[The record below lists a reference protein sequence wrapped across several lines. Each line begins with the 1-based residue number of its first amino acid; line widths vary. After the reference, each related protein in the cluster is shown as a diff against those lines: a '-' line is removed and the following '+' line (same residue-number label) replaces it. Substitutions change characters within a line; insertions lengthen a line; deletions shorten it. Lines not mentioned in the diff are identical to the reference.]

1 MNNYIKHIVEEFDFN
16 AVNKQKKNI
25 SYKPA
30 IDDMILNKILSIDGN
45 KLYLYDKNKIIT
57 PEEQNYLK
65 SRINSHEYGIF
76 RIYENNDLPKLIW
89 IFVDIAGNNCDLNC
103 IDVSR
108 ITNMSFLFHIYARH
122 FNGDIS
128 KWDVSNVTNM
138 QAMFS
143 DTDFNGDISK
153 WDVSNVINMHCMF
166 TDSKFN
172 SNISEW
178 DVGKVRRI
186 EFMFK
191 NTPFKGDLNNWN
203 MDISKM
209 TFEDKYQVFDNSP
222 LEKNPPKWY
231 YEKS

>member
-45 KLYLYDKNKIIT
+45 KLYLYDKNKILI
-57 PEEQNYLK
+57 PDELIYLK
-65 SRINSHEYGIF
+65 SRIESHQANIF
-76 RIYENNDLPKLIW
+76 KIYDNDDLPKLVW

-108 ITNMSFLFHIYARH
+108 ITNMSFLFKIYAKH

-138 QAMFS
+138 
-143 DTDFNGDISK
+143 
-153 WDVSNVINMHCMF
+153 HCMF

-172 SNISEW
+172 GNISGW

-186 EFMFK
+186 EWMFK
-191 NTPFKGDLNNWN
+191 DTPFNRNLDNWN

-209 TFEDKYQVFDNSP
+209 SYEDKYQVFIGSP
-222 LEKNPPKWY
+222 LENNPPKWY
-231 YEKS
+231 NI

>member
-45 KLYLYDKNKIIT
+45 KLYLYDKNKILI
-57 PEEQNYLK
+57 PDELIYLK
-65 SRINSHEYGIF
+65 SRIESHQANIF
-76 RIYENNDLPKLIW
+76 KIYDNDDLPKLVW

-153 WDVSNVINMHCMF
+153 WDVSNVTNMHCMF

-178 DVGKVRRI
+178 NVGKVIRI

-191 NTPFKGDLNNWN
+191 NTPFNGDLNNWN

-231 YEKS
+231 NI

>member
-25 SYKPA
+25 SYKSA

-76 RIYENNDLPKLIW
+76 RIYENNDLPKLVW

-153 WDVSNVINMHCMF
+153 WNVSNVTNMHCMF

-172 SNISEW
+172 GNISNW
-178 DVGKVRRI
+178 NVGKVIRI

-191 NTPFKGDLNNWN
+191 NTPFNGDLNNWN

-231 YEKS
+231 NI

>member
-25 SYKPA
+25 SYKSA

-45 KLYLYDKNKIIT
+45 KLYLYDKNKILI
-57 PEEQNYLK
+57 PDELIYLK
-65 SRINSHEYGIF
+65 SRIESHQANIF
-76 RIYENNDLPKLIW
+76 KIYDNDDLPKLVW

-191 NTPFKGDLNNWN
+191 NTPFNGDLNNWN

-231 YEKS
+231 NI

>member
-25 SYKPA
+25 SYKSA

-231 YEKS
+231 NI

>member
-45 KLYLYDKNKIIT
+45 KLYLYDKNKILI
-57 PEEQNYLK
+57 PDELIYLK
-65 SRINSHEYGIF
+65 SRIESHQANIF
-76 RIYENNDLPKLIW
+76 KIYDNDDLPKLVW

-108 ITNMSFLFHIYARH
+108 ITNMSFLFKIYAKH

-138 QAMFS
+138 QAMFL

-153 WDVSNVINMHCMF
+153 WDVSNVTNMHCMF

-172 SNISEW
+172 GNISGW

-186 EFMFK
+186 EWMFK
-191 NTPFKGDLNNWN
+191 DTPFNRNLDNWN

-209 TFEDKYQVFDNSP
+209 SYEDKYQVFIGSP
-222 LEKNPPKWY
+222 LENNPPKWY
-231 YEKS
+231 NI

>member
-25 SYKPA
+25 SYKSA

-76 RIYENNDLPKLIW
+76 RIYENNDLPKLVW

-153 WDVSNVINMHCMF
+153 WDVSNVTNMHCMF

-178 DVGKVRRI
+178 NVGKVISI
-186 EFMFK
+186 EFMFN
-191 NTPFKGDLNNWN
+191 NTTFNGDLNNWN

-231 YEKS
+231 NI

>member
-1 MNNYIKHIVEEFDFN
+1 MNNYIKHIVEKFDFN
-16 AVNKQKKNI
+16 AVNKQKKNMA
-25 SYKPA
+25 YKPA

-45 KLYLYDKNKIIT
+45 RLYLYDKDKILI

-76 RIYENNDLPKLIW
+76 RVYENIDLPKLVW
-89 IFVDIAGNNCDLNC
+89 IFVDIAGNDCDLNC
-103 IDVSR
+103 IDVSS
-108 ITNMSFLFHIYARH
+108 ITNMSFLFKIYARH

-138 QAMFS
+138 
-143 DTDFNGDISK
+143 
-153 WDVSNVINMHCMF
+153 HCMF

-172 SNISEW
+172 GNISNW
-178 DVGKVRRI
+178 DVGKVERI

-191 NTPFKGDLNNWN
+191 NTPFNGDLNSWN

-209 TFEDKYQVFDNSP
+209 SYEDKYQVFDNSP
-222 LEKNPPKWY
+222 LENNPPKWY
-231 YEKS
+231 NI

>member
-16 AVNKQKKNI
+16 TVNKQKKNI

-45 KLYLYDKNKIIT
+45 KLYLYDKDKILT

-76 RIYENNDLPKLIW
+76 RIYENNDLPKLVW

-108 ITNMSFLFHIYARH
+108 ITNMSFLFKIYARH

-138 QAMFS
+138 
-143 DTDFNGDISK
+143 
-153 WDVSNVINMHCMF
+153 HCMF

-172 SNISEW
+172 GNISNW
-178 DVGKVRRI
+178 NVGKVRRI
-186 EFMFK
+186 ECMFK
-191 NTPFKGDLNNWN
+191 NTPFNGDLNNWN

-231 YEKS
+231 NI

>member
-25 SYKPA
+25 SYKSA

-76 RIYENNDLPKLIW
+76 RIYENNDLPKLVW

-153 WDVSNVINMHCMF
+153 WDVSNVTNMHCMF

-178 DVGKVRRI
+178 NVGKVRRI
-186 EFMFK
+186 EWMFK
-191 NTPFKGDLNNWN
+191 DTPFNRNLDNWN

-209 TFEDKYQVFDNSP
+209 SYEDKYQVFIGSP
-222 LEKNPPKWY
+222 LENNPPKWY
-231 YEKS
+231 NI

>member
-1 MNNYIKHIVEEFDFN
+1 MNNYIKHIVEKFDFN
-16 AVNKQKKNI
+16 AVNKQKKNMA
-25 SYKPA
+25 YKPA

-45 KLYLYDKNKIIT
+45 RLYLYDKDKILM

-76 RIYENNDLPKLIW
+76 RVYENIDLPKLVW

-103 IDVSR
+103 IDVSS
-108 ITNMSFLFHIYARH
+108 ITNMSFLFNIYARH

-143 DTDFNGDISK
+143 DTDFNGDISQ
-153 WDVSNVINMHCMF
+153 WDVSNVTNMHCMF

-172 SNISEW
+172 GNISNW

-191 NTPFKGDLNNWN
+191 NTPFNGDLNNWN
-203 MDISKM
+203 MDISQM
-209 TFEDKYQVFDNSP
+209 TFEDKYQVFDSSP
-222 LEKNPPKWY
+222 LENNPPKWY
-231 YEKS
+231 NI

>member
-25 SYKPA
+25 AYKPA

-45 KLYLYDKNKIIT
+45 KLYLYDKDKILT

-76 RIYENNDLPKLIW
+76 RIYENNDLPKLVW

-108 ITNMSFLFHIYARH
+108 ITNMSFLFKIYARH

-153 WDVSNVINMHCMF
+153 WDVSNVTNMHCMF

-172 SNISEW
+172 GNISNW
-178 DVGKVRRI
+178 NVGKVRRI
-186 EFMFK
+186 ECMFK
-191 NTPFKGDLNNWN
+191 NTPFNGDLNNWN

-209 TFEDKYQVFDNSP
+209 TFEDKYQVFNNSP
-222 LEKNPPKWY
+222 LENNPPKWY
-231 YEKS
+231 NI

>member
-25 SYKPA
+25 AYKPA
-30 IDDMILNKILSIDGN
+30 IDDMILNNILSIDGN
-45 KLYLYDKNKIIT
+45 KLYLYDKGTILT
-57 PEEQNYLK
+57 PEELVYLK
-65 SRINSHEYGIF
+65 SRIESHQANIF
-76 RIYENNDLPKLIW
+76 KIYDNDDLPKLVW

-103 IDVSR
+103 IDVSS
-108 ITNMSFLFHIYARH
+108 ITDMSFLFKIYARH

-153 WDVSNVINMHCMF
+153 WDVSNVENMHCMF

-172 SNISEW
+172 GNISEW

-186 EFMFK
+186 EWMFK
-191 NTPFKGDLNNWN
+191 DTPFNRNIDNWN
-203 MDISKM
+203 MDISQM
-209 TFEDKYQVFDNSP
+209 SYEDKYQVFIGSP

-231 YEKS
+231 NI

>member
-1 MNNYIKHIVEEFDFN
+1 MNNYIKQLVEAFDFN
-16 AVNKQKKNI
+16 SVTKQKKSLNVH
-25 SYKPA
+25 
-30 IDDMILNKILSIDGN
+30 DILLE
-45 KLYLYDKNKIIT
+45 NKIIT

-76 RIYENNDLPKLIW
+76 RIYENNDLPKLVW

-191 NTPFKGDLNNWN
+191 NTPFNGDLNNWN

-231 YEKS
+231 NI

>member
-25 SYKPA
+25 SYKHA

-45 KLYLYDKNKIIT
+45 KLYLYNKDKILT

-76 RIYENNDLPKLIW
+76 RIYENNDLPKLVW

-108 ITNMSFLFHIYARH
+108 ITNMSFLFKIYARH

-138 QAMFS
+138 
-143 DTDFNGDISK
+143 
-153 WDVSNVINMHCMF
+153 HCMF

-172 SNISEW
+172 GNISNW
-178 DVGKVRRI
+178 NVSKVIRI

-191 NTPFKGDLNNWN
+191 NTPFNGDLNNWN

-231 YEKS
+231 NI

>member
-76 RIYENNDLPKLIW
+76 RIYENNDLPKLVW

-153 WDVSNVINMHCMF
+153 WDVSNVTNMHCMF

-178 DVGKVRRI
+178 NVGKVIRI

-191 NTPFKGDLNNWN
+191 NTPFNGDLNNWN

-231 YEKS
+231 NI

>member
-1 MNNYIKHIVEEFDFN
+1 MNNYIKHIVEKFDFN
-16 AVNKQKKNI
+16 AVNKQEKNMA
-25 SYKPA
+25 YKPA

-45 KLYLYDKNKIIT
+45 RLYLYDKDKILI

-76 RIYENNDLPKLIW
+76 RVYENIDLPKLVW
-89 IFVDIAGNNCDLNC
+89 IFVDIAGNDCDLNC
-103 IDVSR
+103 IDVSS
-108 ITNMSFLFHIYARH
+108 ITNMSFLFKIYARH

-128 KWDVSNVTNM
+128 QWDVSNVT
-138 QAMFS
+138 
-143 DTDFNGDISK
+143 
-153 WDVSNVINMHCMF
+153 NMHCMF

-172 SNISEW
+172 GNISEW

-191 NTPFKGDLNNWN
+191 NTPFNGDLNSWN

-209 TFEDKYQVFDNSP
+209 SYEDKYQVFDNSP
-222 LEKNPPKWY
+222 LENNPPKWY
-231 YEKS
+231 NI

>member
-45 KLYLYDKNKIIT
+45 KLYLYDKNKILT
-57 PEEQNYLK
+57 TEEQNYLK

-76 RIYENNDLPKLIW
+76 RIYENNDLPKLVW

-178 DVGKVRRI
+178 DVGKVIRI

-191 NTPFKGDLNNWN
+191 NTPFNGDLNNWN

-231 YEKS
+231 NI

>member
-25 SYKPA
+25 AYKPA

-45 KLYLYDKNKIIT
+45 KLYLYDKDKILT

-76 RIYENNDLPKLIW
+76 RIYENNDLPKLVW

-108 ITNMSFLFHIYARH
+108 ITNMSFLFKIYARH

-153 WDVSNVINMHCMF
+153 WNVSNVTNMHCMF

-172 SNISEW
+172 GNISNW
-178 DVGKVRRI
+178 NVSKVIRI

-191 NTPFKGDLNNWN
+191 NTSFNGDLNNWN

-231 YEKS
+231 NI

>member
-45 KLYLYDKNKIIT
+45 KLYLYDKNKILI
-57 PEEQNYLK
+57 PDELIYLK
-65 SRINSHEYGIF
+65 SRIESHQANIF
-76 RIYENNDLPKLIW
+76 KIYDNDDLPKLVW

-108 ITNMSFLFHIYARH
+108 ITNMSFLFKIYAKH

-143 DTDFNGDISK
+143 DTDFNGDIS
-153 WDVSNVINMHCMF
+153 
-166 TDSKFN
+166 
-172 SNISEW
+172 
-178 DVGKVRRI
+178 
-186 EFMFK
+186 
-191 NTPFKGDLNNWN
+191 
-203 MDISKM
+203 
-209 TFEDKYQVFDNSP
+209 
-222 LEKNPPKWY
+222 
-231 YEKS
+231 

>member
-45 KLYLYDKNKIIT
+45 KLYLYDKNKILI
-57 PEEQNYLK
+57 PDELIYLK
-65 SRINSHEYGIF
+65 SRIESHQANIF
-76 RIYENNDLPKLIW
+76 KIYDNDDLPKLVW

-108 ITNMSFLFHIYARH
+108 ITNMSFLFKIYAKH

-153 WDVSNVINMHCMF
+153 WDVSNVTNMHCMF

-172 SNISEW
+172 GNISGW
-178 DVGKVRRI
+178 NVGKVRRI
-186 EFMFK
+186 EWMFK
-191 NTPFKGDLNNWN
+191 DTPFNRNLDNWN

-209 TFEDKYQVFDNSP
+209 SYEDKYQVFIGSP
-222 LEKNPPKWY
+222 LENNPPKWY
-231 YEKS
+231 NI

>member
-25 SYKPA
+25 SYKSA

-76 RIYENNDLPKLIW
+76 RIYENNDLPKLVW

-153 WDVSNVINMHCMF
+153 WDVSNVTNMHCMF

-178 DVGKVRRI
+178 NVGKVIRI

-191 NTPFKGDLNNWN
+191 NTPFNGDLNNWN

-231 YEKS
+231 NI

>member
-25 SYKPA
+25 SYKPV

-76 RIYENNDLPKLIW
+76 RIYENNDLPKLVW

-108 ITNMSFLFHIYARH
+108 ITNMSFLFKIYAKH

-153 WDVSNVINMHCMF
+153 WDVSNVTNMHCMF

-172 SNISEW
+172 GNISGW

-186 EFMFK
+186 EWMFK
-191 NTPFKGDLNNWN
+191 DTPFNRNLDNWN

-209 TFEDKYQVFDNSP
+209 SYEDKYQVFIGSP
-222 LEKNPPKWY
+222 LENNPPKWY
-231 YEKS
+231 NI

>member
-25 SYKPA
+25 SYKSA

-76 RIYENNDLPKLIW
+76 RIYENNDLPKLVW

-191 NTPFKGDLNNWN
+191 NTPFNGDLNNWN

-231 YEKS
+231 NI

>member
-1 MNNYIKHIVEEFDFN
+1 MNNYIKHIVEKFDFN
-16 AVNKQKKNI
+16 AVNKQKKNMA
-25 SYKPA
+25 YKPA

-45 KLYLYDKNKIIT
+45 KLYLYDKDKILM

-76 RIYENNDLPKLIW
+76 RVYENNDLPKLVW

-103 IDVSR
+103 IDVSS
-108 ITNMSFLFHIYARH
+108 ITNMSFLFKIYARH
-122 FNGDIS
+122 FIGDIS

-143 DTDFNGDISK
+143 DTDFNGDISQ
-153 WDVSNVINMHCMF
+153 WDVSNVTNMHCMF

-172 SNISEW
+172 GNISNW
-178 DVGKVRRI
+178 DVGKVSRI

-191 NTPFKGDLNNWN
+191 NTPFNGDLNNWN

-209 TFEDKYQVFDNSP
+209 SYEDKYQVFENSP
-222 LEKNPPKWY
+222 LENNPPKWY
-231 YEKS
+231 NI

>member
-25 SYKPA
+25 TYKPA

-45 KLYLYDKNKIIT
+45 KLYLYYKDKILT

-76 RIYENNDLPKLIW
+76 RIYENNDLPKLVW

-108 ITNMSFLFHIYARH
+108 ITNMSFLFKIYARH

-153 WDVSNVINMHCMF
+153 WDVSNVTNMHCMF

-172 SNISEW
+172 GNISEW

-186 EFMFK
+186 ECMFK
-191 NTPFKGDLNNWN
+191 NTPFNGDLNNWN

-231 YEKS
+231 NI